1 MRLQELKSQ
10 IIYGIFSG
18 IIYASFIAIVD
29 YFSDKEFSFKKFII
43 GLIIFGIAII
53 IATRINKK
61 ILRC

>member
-1 MRLQELKSQ
+1 MRLQKLKSQ

-61 ILRC
+61 NT